1 MPVQLTDPINF
12 PSGDR
17 RPIPVRHLAAVAST
31 LPDPLYDADRD
42 GSVWVAPLDVAV
54 QEARRTLA
62 RYAGTSIHD
71 HGGMASAATG
81 LDCALRRLVAALDA
95 EVQA

>member
-1 MPVQLTDPINF
+1 MSVQLTDPINF
-12 PSGDR
+12 PTGDR
-17 RPIPVRHLAAVAST
+17 RTISVRTLAAS
-31 LPDPLYDADRD
+31 LPDPLYDPARD
-42 GSVWVAPLDVAV
+42 GSQYVAPLDVAV

-62 RYAGTSIHD
+62 QYQGKSIHD
-71 HGGMASAATG
+71 HDGMVGAATG